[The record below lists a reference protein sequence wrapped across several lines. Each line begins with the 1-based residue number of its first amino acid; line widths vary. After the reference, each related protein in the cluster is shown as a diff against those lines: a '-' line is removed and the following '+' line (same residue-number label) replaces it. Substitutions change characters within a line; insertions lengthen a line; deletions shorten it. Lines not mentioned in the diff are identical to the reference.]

1 MYVVLA
7 RVALVV
13 KHASLDSENRDH
25 AECIENPTT
34 AMSQVILHLLHLH
47 DHKLSKNVVLVQN
60 NYPIKLLISSPIVF
74 SDSRPLS

>member
-34 AMSQVILHLLHLH
+34 AMSQVILHLLH
-47 DHKLSKNVVLVQN
+47 DHKRSKNVVLVQN